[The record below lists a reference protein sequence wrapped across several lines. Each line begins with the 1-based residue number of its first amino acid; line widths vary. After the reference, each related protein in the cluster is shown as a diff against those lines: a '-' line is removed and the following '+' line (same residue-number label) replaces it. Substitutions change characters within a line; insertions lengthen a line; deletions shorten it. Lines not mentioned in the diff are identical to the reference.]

1 MMKDLGGQVF
11 LEIRKSSG
19 LTDREITNR
28 LFGEKARVQA
38 VNRTAHLLMKMGLVE
53 RRPRPDGR
61 VGNFVAGKGAGLLA
75 REYDQ
80 EFTSVHGNR
89 LVQMSEFEVK
99 RKVRKWLETD
109 GWSVEV
115 GEGADRDFDIEAKRG
130 GDRWVV
136 GAKGS
141 GSRNE
146 MKKSHFFT
154 VLGETL
160 QRMQDPEVRYSIAL
174 PDIRKFR
181 RLWERL
187 PVLAKSRTGIS
198 VLFVREDGSIDQNS

>member
-1 MMKDLGGQVF
+1 MKDLGGQVF
-11 LEIRKSSG
+11 SEIRKSSG

-38 VNRTAHLLMKMGLVE
+38 VNRAAHLLMNMGLVE

-61 VGNFVAGKGAGLLA
+61 IGNFLAGRGAGPLA
-75 REYDQ
+75 RDYDPGVASGQ
-80 EFTSVHGNR
+80 GNR
-89 LVQMSEFEVK
+89 LVQMSEYEVK

-115 GEGADRDFDIEAKRG
+115 GEGADRDFDIEARRG
-130 GDRWVV
+130 GEIWVV

-160 QRMQDPEVRYSIAL
+160 QRMQDPNVRYSIAL

-181 RLWERL
+181 RLWEKL
-187 PVLAKSRTGIS
+187 PGLAKSRTGIS
-198 VLFVREDGSIDQNS
+198 ALFVREDGSIDQDP